1 MEFAQIVYVISI
13 LPGMEDLFGVIIFCT
28 AIGLA
33 ALAVY
38 SSFSTEFSFDDPEV
52 KEQKRQLKKTSM
64 TRAKWLIG
72 IAVFSGLMIAL
83 IPTEKQLYAIAGAYA
98 AQKTVES
105 PEFKRLAGKSL
116 QAIELKLD
124 EYITEAEE
132 QLTKK
137 EAK

>member
-1 MEFAQIVYVISI
+1 MA
-13 LPGMEDLFGVIIFCT
+13 
-28 AIGLA
+28 
-33 ALAVY
+33 
-38 SSFSTEFSFDDPEV
+38 
-52 KEQKRQLKKTSM
+52 
-64 TRAKWLIG
+64 RAKWLIA
-72 IAVFSGLMIAL
+72 IAVFSGLMTAL

-124 EYITEAEE
+124 EYINEAEE